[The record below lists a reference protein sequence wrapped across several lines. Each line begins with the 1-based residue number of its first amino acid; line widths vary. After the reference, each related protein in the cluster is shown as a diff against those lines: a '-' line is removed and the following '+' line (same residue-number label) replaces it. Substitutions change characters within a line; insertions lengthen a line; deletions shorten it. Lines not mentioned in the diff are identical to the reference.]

1 MTSTGL
7 TSGYLSIIDTWFQ
20 FNAKQQF
27 SDSKSH
33 DVDITSNHRQ
43 IIVNIL
49 GLLPAATK
57 LWPRLCFY
65 SCVWF
70 CSQGACLPR
79 RSPQEGGPPP
89 CLGDPPAKE
98 ASPRRRHPPIRGP
111 PIRRP
116 PPKEAPQ
123 EGDPQEG
130 GPPKKE
136 TPPRRRPPKKE
147 TPQEEAPP
155 RRRHPPKE
163 EDSGIRSM
171 SGRYASYWNAFL
183 LKRFS
188 TSSVK
193 CWTANFCDLASY
205 GPDIIMHQL
214 KSLNK
219 CIQEFIFTP
228 HPHLFSDDC

>member
-1 MTSTGL
+1 MPSTGL

-33 DVDITSNHRQ
+33 DVDIPSNHRQ
-43 IIVNIL
+43 IGVNIL

-65 SCVWF
+65 SRVWF

-79 RSPQEGGPPP
+79 RSPQEGDPPP

-98 ASPRRRHPPIRGP
+98 ASPRRRHPPIRRP

-116 PPKEAPQ
+116 PQ
-123 EGDPQEG
+123 
-130 GPPKKE
+130 
-136 TPPRRRPPKKE
+136 RRPPKKE
-147 TPQEEAPP
+147 TPQEGGPPRRRPP
-155 RRRHPPKE
+155 RRRHPPE
-163 EDSGIRSM
+163 GGTPQEADSGIRSM

-228 HPHLFSDDC
+228 HSHLFSDDC